1 MLIPARLTGRIVDGE
16 VDLAFRRWTSPRV
29 AAGSRFIS
37 NEIVVEV
44 TSVEEITLADIT
56 DDDARRAGFDSVAD
70 AGKALRR
77 NEAPVFRIGLRYAG
91 PDLRIALRN
100 DATLSDDDLTDLQRR
115 LDRLDAHSTHGPW
128 TREVLSLI
136 GRRPAVVST
145 ELAAEIGRPRPE
157 FKLDVRKLKKLGLT
171 HSLDVG
177 YELSPRGAEFLR
189 RDAQDS

>member
-70 AGKALRR
+70 AGRR
-77 NEAPVFRIGLRYAG
+77 CV
-91 PDLRIALRN
+91 
-100 DATLSDDDLTDLQRR
+100 ATKLPSSGSD
-115 LDRLDAHSTHGPW
+115 
-128 TREVLSLI
+128 
-136 GRRPAVVST
+136 
-145 ELAAEIGRPRPE
+145 
-157 FKLDVRKLKKLGLT
+157 
-171 HSLDVG
+171 
-177 YELSPRGAEFLR
+177 
-189 RDAQDS
+189 